1 MFYTSSIQV
10 CPKKSV
16 RKISLQAPKR
26 MCTLLQ
32 FYYGIPLYFRETT
45 YQAVE
50 KVQSASADYF
60 FVRCMGHKSPMLPQK
75 KQSFL
80 HLTLFELPEKNED
93 FGLF

>member
-1 MFYTSSIQV
+1 M
-10 CPKKSV
+10 
-16 RKISLQAPKR
+16 
-26 MCTLLQ
+26 Q
-32 FYYGIPLYFRETT
+32 FFQYVDKVGFKLFFIINGA